1 MGALTV
7 YASEGGH
14 RYHSRWSCPALVAG
28 QLMSDYDCDED
39 CRHDHPSIHPALDY
53 GVAEMVEAGR
63 TPCRVCTPPLPAA
76 QDFGHRPLLIN
87 EGMCGGCEV
96 CGDAEEQEICA
107 RCFPVTYD
115 AGWALVLDPVAGEM
129 VSRLCRWPTY
139 DTVRWPCASAV
150 VLGLTPTT

>member
-1 MGALTV
+1 MDALTV
-7 YASEGGH
+7 YASGGGH

-63 TPCRVCTPPLPAA
+63 TPCRVCAPPLAPAE
-76 QDFGHRPLLIN
+76 DFGHVPVPAY
-87 EGMCGGCEV
+87 EV
-96 CGDAEEQEICA
+96 WVGVAEQVCA
-107 RCFPVTYD
+107 RCGGRTG
-115 AGWALVLDPVAGEM
+115 AGTEP
-129 VSRLCRWPTY
+129 
-139 DTVRWPCASAV
+139 WPCASAV